1 MAAMEQP
8 PLARVI
14 AALPPNVPFVGPET
28 LERRT
33 GVPFVARLGANESA
47 FGPSPLA
54 VAAIAAAAADGWM
67 YGDPEAFALRTAL
80 AAHHGIDRANIVC
93 GVGID
98 GVLGT
103 VVRLFV
109 EPGTPVVTSLGGYP
123 TFAFHVRA
131 AGGVLHQVPY
141 RDDREDLTAL
151 AERAHAERARV
162 VYVANPDNPMGTW
175 WTGTELTAFRAA
187 LPADTLL
194 CLDEAYADTAPP
206 EAIPAL
212 DIADP
217 GVLRFRTFSKAY
229 GLAGLRVG
237 YALGHAE
244 TIAAGDRVRD
254 HFGVGR
260 VAQAAALAAL
270 EDQTHLADCVRQIAE
285 GRERITQI
293 ARANGLAPI
302 TSAANFVTV
311 DLGRDGPYAKAVLDE
326 LGRRGIFL
334 RMPGVAPLD
343 RCIRF
348 GVGLPAEL
356 DVLERELP
364 AVIAA
369 T

>member
-1 MAAMEQP
+1 MASMEQP

-14 AALPPNVPFVGPET
+14 AALPPSVPFVGPET

-33 GVPFVARLGANESA
+33 GVPFVARLGANESV
-47 FGPSPLA
+47 FGPSPRA
-54 VAAIAAAAADGWM
+54 VEAIAATGADGWM
-67 YGDPEAFALRTAL
+67 YGDPEAFALRSAL
-80 AAHHGIDRANIVC
+80 AAHHGIDRADVVC

-98 GVLGT
+98 GLLGT
-103 VVRLFV
+103 AVRLFV

-131 AGGVLHQVPY
+131 AGGILHQVPY
-141 RDDREDLTAL
+141 RDDREDLAAL
-151 AERAHAERARV
+151 AERAHAERARI
-162 VYVANPDNPMGTW
+162 VYVANPDNPLGTW
-175 WTGTELTAFRAA
+175 WTGAELERFRAA
-187 LPADTLL
+187 LPTDTLL

-206 EAIPAL
+206 DAIPAL
-212 DIADP
+212 SVDDP
-217 GVLRFRTFSKAY
+217 GVLRFRTFSKAH

-237 YALGHAE
+237 YAIGHAE
-244 TIAAGDRVRD
+244 VIAAFDRIRD

-270 EDQTHLADCVRQIAE
+270 GDQAHLADCVRQIGA
-285 GRERITQI
+285 GRDRIVQI
-293 ARANGLAPI
+293 ARANRLVPI
-302 TSAANFVTV
+302 PSAANFVTI
-311 DLGRDGPYAKAVLDE
+311 DMGRDGAFAKAVLDE
-326 LGRRGIFL
+326 LGRRGLFL

-364 AVIAA
+364 TALAAV
-369 T
+369 

>member
-1 MAAMEQP
+1 
-8 PLARVI
+8 
-14 AALPPNVPFVGPET
+14 
-28 LERRT
+28 
-33 GVPFVARLGANESA
+33 
-47 FGPSPLA
+47 
-54 VAAIAAAAADGWM
+54 
-67 YGDPEAFALRTAL
+67 
-80 AAHHGIDRANIVC
+80 
-93 GVGID
+93 
-98 GVLGT
+98 
-103 VVRLFV
+103 
-109 EPGTPVVTSLGGYP
+109 
-123 TFAFHVRA
+123 
-131 AGGVLHQVPY
+131 LHQVPY
-141 RDDREDLTAL
+141 RDDREDLAAL

-175 WTGTELTAFRAA
+175 RTGTELTAFRAA

-206 EAIPAL
+206 DAIPAI

-237 YALGHAE
+237 YAFGE
-244 TIAAGDRVRD
+244 AAVVAACDRVRD

-260 VAQAAALAAL
+260 IAQAAALAAL
-270 EDQTHLADCVRQIAE
+270 EDQTHLADCVRRIAA
-285 GRERITQI
+285 GRERIAQI
-293 ARANGLAPI
+293 ALANGLVPI
-302 TSAANFVTV
+302 ASAANFVTV
-311 DLGRDGPYAKAVLDE
+311 DLGRDGPFAKAVLDE

-356 DVLERELP
+356 DALERELP
-364 AVIAA
+364 TAFAA